1 MPFGLV
7 FGAVVFAVV
16 GLWAGVR
23 AAIFGQNLAAR
34 VGGVILIVLGI
45 SLSLGLVKRQSLARW
60 TGVAASALLT
70 LVGLARVMQSGRVID
85 HVVFFGALMALVL
98 LAMPATGNVHRG
110 LDPATA
116 PRPRGKALGVT
127 ALVALVAFFGFEVS
141 TWVARESAAVA
152 SFANRP
158 RLEWFDY
165 SPGLE
170 KAQSEGKPILVD
182 FYADWCGPCKAMD
195 RRTFRN
201 PDVVERLKEDMVAIR
216 IDSEETEPRD
226 GVSGYDLAERY
237 SVMGYPT
244 LMILDGEGQI
254 ISRKSGYQDARQ
266 LLSWLDETLA
276 AEIVAEDPD
285 DTGLAL

>member
-23 AAIFGQNLAAR
+23 GAVFGPTLTAR

-60 TGVAASALLT
+60 TGVVASALLA
-70 LVGLARVMQSGRVID
+70 LVGLMRVMQSGRVLD
-85 HVVFFGALMALVL
+85 HVLFFGALMTLVL
-98 LAMPATGNVHRG
+98 LATPATGDVRRG
-110 LDPATA
+110 LEPTAA

-152 SFANRP
+152 AFANRP

-170 KAQSEGKPILVD
+170 KAQSEGKLILVD

-201 PDVVERLKEDMVAIR
+201 PDVVERLEEDMVAIR

-244 LMILDGEGQI
+244 LMILDGEGRI
-254 ISRKSGYQDARQ
+254 ISRKRGYQNARQ

-285 DTGLAL
+285 DIGLAL

>member
-7 FGAVVFAVV
+7 FGAVVFAVF

-23 AAIFGQNLAAR
+23 AAAFGPTLSAR
-34 VGGVILIVLGI
+34 VGGVILIVLGV

-60 TGVAASALLT
+60 TGVVASALLA
-70 LVGLARVMQSGRVID
+70 LVGLANVMQSGRVVD
-85 HVVFFGALMALVL
+85 HVVFFGSLGTLVL
-98 LAMPATGNVHRG
+98 LAVPATGDVRRG
-110 LDPATA
+110 LDPTA
-116 PRPRGKALGVT
+116 GPRARGNVLGMT
-127 ALVALVAFFGFEVS
+127 ALAALIAFFGFSVW

-158 RLEWFDY
+158 RLEWLDY
-165 SPGLE
+165 TPGLE
-170 KAQSEGKPILVD
+170 RARSEGKPVLVD

-216 IDSEETEPRD
+216 VDSEETEPRN

-244 LMILDGEGQI
+244 LMILDGEGRI

>member
-7 FGAVVFAVV
+7 FGAVVFAVL

-23 AAIFGQNLAAR
+23 AAVFGQSLAAR

-70 LVGLARVMQSGRVID
+70 LVGLMRVMQSGRVID
-85 HVVFFGALMALVL
+85 HVLFFGASMTLVL
-98 LAMPATGNVHRG
+98 LAVPATGDVRRG
-110 LDPATA
+110 LDPVAA
-116 PRPRGKALGVT
+116 PRPRGKALGAT

-141 TWVARESAAVA
+141 TWVSRESAAVTA
-152 SFANRP
+152 FANRP

-165 SPGLE
+165 TSGLE

-201 PDVVERLKEDMVAIR
+201 PDVVARLEEEMVAIR

-244 LMILDGEGQI
+244 LMILDGEGRI
-254 ISRKSGYQDARQ
+254 IARKSGYQDARQ

-285 DTGLAL
+285 DIGLAL

>member
-7 FGAVVFAVV
+7 FGAVVFAVL

-23 AAIFGQNLAAR
+23 AAVFGQTLAAR
-34 VGGVILIVLGI
+34 LGGVILIVLGI

-60 TGVAASALLT
+60 TGVVASALLA
-70 LVGLARVMQSGRVID
+70 LVGLANVMQSGRVVD
-85 HVVFFGALMALVL
+85 HVVFFGALGTLVL
-98 LAMPATGNVHRG
+98 LAVPATGDVRRG
-110 LDPATA
+110 IDPAA
-116 PRPRGKALGVT
+116 GPRTQGKALGRT
-127 ALVALVAFFGFEVS
+127 ALAALVAFFGFS
-141 TWVARESAAVA
+141 MWTWFAQENAAVA

-158 RLEWFDY
+158 RLEWLDY
-165 SPGLE
+165 NPGLE

-216 IDSEETEPRD
+216 VDSEETEPRN

-244 LMILDGEGQI
+244 LMILDGEGRI

-285 DTGLAL
+285 DIGLAL